1 MNEPKSKTR
10 LTILLPAGRLP
21 LPVMAKATELAQRHN
36 LEVYLSTAQNLRLM
50 GINEADLPAIR
61 AELAALGADFK
72 GPGKFPLPRV
82 CIGQRDCSTGIQD
95 PAALSALI
103 LKRFAGTPVK
113 PKFKIAISGCPLG
126 CPGVMTTDIGILG
139 TRKGWEVY
147 VGGKGGPHP
156 RIGRR
161 VLRDAGDE
169 QVLAAIA
176 TLVNYHYEKTGKK
189 QRLAK
194 LADEPDFPF
203 PAPKG

>member
-1 MNEPKSKTR
+1 MTDPKPATR

-21 LPVMAKATELAQRHN
+21 LPIMAKATELAQRHN

-50 GINEADLPAIR
+50 GIDEADLPAVK
-61 AELAALGADFK
+61 AELAALGAAFK

-82 CIGQRDCSTGIQD
+82 CIGRRDCSTGMQD
-95 PAALSALI
+95 PQALSALI
-103 LKRFAGTPVK
+103 FERFAGTPVK

-126 CPGVMTTDIGILG
+126 CPGVMTTDIGLLG
-139 TRKGWEVY
+139 TRKGWDLH

-156 RIGRR
+156 RSGRR
-161 VLRDAGDE
+161 VLREASDE

-176 TLVNYHYEKTGKK
+176 TLVSYHYAKTGKK

-194 LADEPDFPF
+194 LVDEPDFPF
-203 PAPKG
+203 PAEA